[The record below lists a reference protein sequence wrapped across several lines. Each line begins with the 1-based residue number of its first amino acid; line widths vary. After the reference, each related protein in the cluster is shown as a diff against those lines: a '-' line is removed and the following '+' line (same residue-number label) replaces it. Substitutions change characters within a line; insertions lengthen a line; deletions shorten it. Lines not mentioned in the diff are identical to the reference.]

1 MDIELVVKKTISENL
16 KNVSIN
22 SIKLESTLNELGAD
36 SLDSVEILLT
46 LENKFKINIT
56 ESDFE
61 EIKTIGSFIELI
73 KVKLTSNTSL

>member
-1 MDIELVVKKTISENL
+1 MNIELIVKETISENL
-16 KNVSIN
+16 KNVSIS

-36 SLDSVEILLT
+36 SLDSVEILLA

-61 EIKTIGSFIELI
+61 KIKTIGSFIDLI
-73 KVKLTSNTSL
+73 KEKSKL